1 MKKIQKKEKNIKIQ
15 TAIEYLMTYGW
26 SLLLVAVILA
36 LLFQLGFL
44 NSNPLT
50 VRVQAGA
57 CTVFRPN
64 GIGSTYDINLV
75 GLCNGELPN
84 FVLISRGVGDY
95 VQVYNSNQINSQL
108 NIVGNQITI
117 TAWIY
122 VIGSPFHDIVDKEDQ
137 YGLKLDY
144 NNQPHAC
151 SPSNNPGFCIEWD
164 TAEPSN
170 PGDWV
175 GNGFPIPGG
184 AFNKWMFVA
193 VALNGSEKYWYANG
207 QEIGNQIVSNSMTY
221 VSSNLTI
228 GAVSTGYA
236 GITYGN
242 AEWFNGSIADVQIY
256 NKSIGLS
263 DITALYN
270 EGIGGAPVD
279 LRSLIGWWPLNG
291 NANDYSGNLNNGFVY
306 NDIYSGSWINN
317 YQPV

>member
-1 MKKIQKKEKNIKIQ
+1 MKKTKNKIKLQ
-15 TAIEYLMTYGW
+15 SVIEYLITYGW
-26 SLLLVAVILA
+26 SILLIVIAIA

-44 NSNPLT
+44 NSNILVP
-50 VRVQAGA
+50 RVQPGS
-57 CTVFRPN
+57 CNVFRPN
-64 GIGSTYDINLV
+64 GPYSTYDINLQ
-75 GLCNGELPN
+75 GLCNGELPD

-95 VQVYNSNQINSQL
+95 VQVYNSNQINSKL

-122 VIGSPFHDIVDKEDQ
+122 VIGNPFHDIVDKEDQ

-144 NNQPHAC
+144 NNQPHSC
-151 SPSNNPGFCIEWD
+151 SPSDNPGFCIEWD

-170 PGDWV
+170 PGDWT

-193 VALNGSEKYWYANG
+193 VALNGTKKYWYANG

-236 GITYGN
+236 ARTYGN
-242 AEWFNGSIADVQIY
+242 AEWFNGSIANVQIY
-256 NKSIGLS
+256 NRSIGS
-263 DITALYN
+263 SNIAALYS
-270 EGIGGAPVD
+270 EGVGGAPVD
-279 LRSLIGWWPLNG
+279 LQDLVGWWPLNG

-306 NDIYSGSWINN
+306 NDVYSGAWVSN
-317 YQPV
+317 YQTP